1 MKLRSKA
8 LFSRARP
15 QHSGMWQRYAPL
27 PDSLPVVSTMI
38 GPWLVRTIRTSFAF
52 GILAPQAT
60 QLRSGTC
67 RLFGKASP
75 PKIAH
80 RLPGGVPHQGRIKAI
95 VGGFSGKGL
104 AASASS
110 SSATAGPT
118 TGAAPGSTAAPPAPA
133 TTAATSELI
142 DDVLSEPNLSC
153 VRNQD
158 W

>member
-75 PKIAH
+75 PENCSPAS
-80 RLPGGVPHQGRIKAI
+80 RWSPHQGRIKAI
-95 VGGFSGKGL
+95 VGGFSGEGL

>member
-8 LFSRARP
+8 LFPRARR

-67 RLFGKASP
+67 RLFGKAGP
-75 PKIAH
+75 PENYS
-80 RLPGGVPHQGRIKAI
+80 RLPVGVLHQGRIKAI
-95 VGGFSGKGL
+95 GGGFSGKGL

-110 SSATAGPT
+110 SSAT
-118 TGAAPGSTAAPPAPA
+118 TGSASGSTAAPPASA
-133 TTAATSELI
+133 TTAGTPELI
-142 DDVLSEPNLSC
+142 YEVLSEPNLSC

>member
-1 MKLRSKA
+1 
-8 LFSRARP
+8 
-15 QHSGMWQRYAPL
+15 
-27 PDSLPVVSTMI
+27 MI
-38 GPWLVRTIRTSFAF
+38 GPWLVRTIRTSFAC

-67 RLFGKASP
+67 RLFGKVGP
-75 PKIAH
+75 PRKLLAGYPVESSIRAGS
-80 RLPGGVPHQGRIKAI
+80 RPSLEVFQGQ
-95 VGGFSGKGL
+95 GL

-110 SSATAGPT
+110 SSAATGPT
-118 TGAAPGSTAAPPAPA
+118 TGAAPGSTAAPPASA
-133 TTAATSELI
+133 TTAGTPELI